1 MNNAPST
8 FAAAGK
14 IEFGA
19 GVVGFGLAAPYGG
32 AFNNSGIPDIVGSAS
47 GNELSAVSLNISIIS
62 IEILRA

>member
-1 MNNAPST
+1 MNNASST

-14 IEFGA
+14 IGFGT

-32 AFNNSGIPDIVGSAS
+32 AFNNSGIPDRASSAS
-47 GNELSAVSLNISIIS
+47 GNELSAVSFQIFKIS